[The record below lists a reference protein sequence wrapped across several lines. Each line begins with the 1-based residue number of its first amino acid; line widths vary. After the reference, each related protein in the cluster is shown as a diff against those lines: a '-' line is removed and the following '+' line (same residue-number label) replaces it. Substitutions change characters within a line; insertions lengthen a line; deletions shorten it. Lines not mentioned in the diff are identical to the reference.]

1 MNSIASSLS
10 HRALLPSP
18 NEQQVDGA
26 LLELQKFA
34 VDREKTA
41 DSGLIGIDPDD
52 VMKCCRTVGSFVEAT
67 GGLGERRILI
77 LLEILK
83 DPSKD
88 VARIGVCEVFESLV
102 NKGVQLPRDILFSLA
117 IIASNED
124 DIVGSMSSKGVL
136 NLLVSKGKLSQK
148 GLDELLSKAAEKRQL
163 GKLEFPGNSTLTSD
177 RQTGGPR
184 RLVRKVVGR
193 A

>member
-1 MNSIASSLS
+1 MKGTASSLS
-10 HRALLPSP
+10 HRARLPSP
-18 NEQQVDGA
+18 NEHQVDGA

-34 VDREKTA
+34 VDREDQTA
-41 DSGLIGIDPDD
+41 DSELIGIDPND

-67 GGLGERRILI
+67 GSLAEKRILI

-102 NKGVQLPRDILFSLA
+102 NKGVQLPRDVIFSLA
-117 IIASNED
+117 IVASNEN
-124 DIVGSMSSKGVL
+124 DIVGSLSSKGVL
-136 NLLVSKGKLSQK
+136 NLLVKKGGLSQK
-148 GLDELLSKAAEKRQL
+148 GLDELLRSAAEKRQL
-163 GKLEFPGNSTLTSD
+163 GKLELPRNNLTSD
-177 RQTGGPR
+177 RQNRGPR
-184 RLVRKVVGR
+184 ISRRVGR